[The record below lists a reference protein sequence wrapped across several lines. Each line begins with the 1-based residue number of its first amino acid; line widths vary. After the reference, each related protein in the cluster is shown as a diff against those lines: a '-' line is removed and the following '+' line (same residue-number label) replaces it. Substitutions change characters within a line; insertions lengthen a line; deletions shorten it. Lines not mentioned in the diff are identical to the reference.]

1 MGDISS
7 KWRPLKYC
15 LESNFDF
22 WNKKAK
28 QRIVK
33 KAMKVIDN
41 VLENVAPGQ
50 VEKLKVKCFQ
60 QDKEQK
66 EKNEL
71 FLCLCKAISE
81 AQGRDRRIQLLSII
95 WKKDSDGKY
104 LYSHDELLDKFKG
117 ITLDDVKQV
126 RKHAS
131 NDKAGIPIKPG
142 HYSRKK
148 LSNTQVN
155 HFLDFLLYGGVMQD
169 DASGTRSLNLST
181 GRTATVPKAVGMV
194 YKAEIIRL
202 YTSACDKE
210 GCTIRKVSILKNSV
224 TSPTTAQHY
233 REKV

>member
-7 KWRPLKYC
+7 KWRPLKCC

-22 WNKKAK
+22 WNKKTK

-50 VEKLKVKCFQ
+50 VKKLKVECFQ
-60 QDKEQK
+60 QVKEQK
-66 EKNEL
+66 EENESL
-71 FLCLCKAISE
+71 SCLYKAISG
-81 AQGRDRRIQLLSII
+81 ALGRNRRIQLLSIVC
-95 WKKDSDGKY
+95 KKDSDGKY
-104 LYSHDELLDKFKG
+104 LYSHNELLDKFKG

-126 RKHAS
+126 RKYAS
-131 NDKAGIPIKPG
+131 NDKAGMPIEPG
-142 HYSRKK
+142 HYSCKK

-169 DASGTRSLNLST
+169 VASGTRSVNLST
-181 GRTATVPKAVGMV
+181 GRTATVPNAVRMV

-202 YTSACDKE
+202 
-210 GCTIRKVSILKNSV
+210 
-224 TSPTTAQHY
+224 
-233 REKV
+233 